1 VDEPPVKR
9 LTPDTARQTIRDFLW
24 RCRMPPLSIALAAA
38 ALAVAAGPSAAH
50 DPAAHRAEPAQYQL
64 HDPANCFC
72 RAQGKTFA
80 VGETAC
86 LRTGEGPRVAE
97 CGMVLNN
104 TSWQFTARP
113 CPES

>member
-1 VDEPPVKR
+1 LRRPR
-9 LTPDTARQTIRDFLW
+9 SQSLPDRRPLTIR
-24 RCRMPPLSIALAAA
+24 RRIAPSRRSI
-38 ALAVAAGPSAAH
+38 
-50 DPAAHRAEPAQYQL
+50 RL

>member
-1 VDEPPVKR
+1 VRKLAVA
-9 LTPDTARQTIRDFLW
+9 L
-24 RCRMPPLSIALAAA
+24 ALAA
-38 ALAVAAGPSAAH
+38 LAGPSAAH
-50 DPAAHRAEPAQYQL
+50 DPTGAEPAQYQM
-64 HDPANCFC
+64 HDPANCYC

-86 LRTGEGPRVAE
+86 LRTSEGPRVAE

>member
-1 VDEPPVKR
+1 MPR
-9 LTPDTARQTIRDFLW
+9 LLTSL
-24 RCRMPPLSIALAAA
+24 LASVAF
-38 ALAVAAGPSAAH
+38 AVSAGPSAGY
-50 DPAAHRAEPAQYQL
+50 DPGHRAEPAQYQA
-64 HDPANCFC
+64 HDPANCYC

-86 LRTGEGPRVAE
+86 LRTGEGPRIAE

>member
-1 VDEPPVKR
+1 MR
-9 LTPDTARQTIRDFLW
+9 LLALGA
-24 RCRMPPLSIALAAA
+24 MLAASALLARPDA
-38 ALAVAAGPSAAH
+38 ALAH
-50 DPAAHRAEPAQYQL
+50 DPAAMSGGIVQAQA
-64 HDPANCFC
+64 HDPMNCYC

-80 VGETAC
+80 VGEIAC
-86 LRTGEGPRVAE
+86 LRTSEGPRVAE

>member
-1 VDEPPVKR
+1 
-9 LTPDTARQTIRDFLW
+9 
-24 RCRMPPLSIALAAA
+24 MPRLSIALAAA
-38 ALAVAAGPSAAH
+38 ALAVAAGPAAAH
-50 DPAAHRAEPAQYQL
+50 DPGAHRAEPAQYQL

-72 RAQGKTFA
+72 RAQGRTFA

-104 TSWQFTARP
+104 TSWQFSDTP
-113 CPES
+113 CVVSSSVDPPADREQAQAPQPHAHHHGG

>member
-1 VDEPPVKR
+1 MPR
-9 LTPDTARQTIRDFLW
+9 LLTAFFAL
-24 RCRMPPLSIALAAA
+24 ALAAS
-38 ALAVAAGPSAAH
+38 AGPSAAH
-50 DPAAHRAEPAQYQL
+50 DPTRRAEPAQYQV

-86 LRTGEGPRVAE
+86 LRTGEGPRIAE

>member
-1 VDEPPVKR
+1 MPR
-9 LTPDTARQTIRDFLW
+9 LLTAVFAL
-24 RCRMPPLSIALAAA
+24 ALAAS
-38 ALAVAAGPSAAH
+38 AGSSAAH
-50 DPAAHRAEPAQYQL
+50 DPAHRAEPAQYQM
-64 HDPANCFC
+64 HDPANCYC

>member
-1 VDEPPVKR
+1 MSR
-9 LTPDTARQTIRDFLW
+9 LRTGLRLA
-24 RCRMPPLSIALAAA
+24 SLAAFVLPA
-38 ALAVAAGPSAAH
+38 PVLAHEPAGGTGLPAVQAQAH
-50 DPAAHRAEPAQYQL
+50 DPL
-64 HDPANCFC
+64 SCFC
-72 RAQGKTFA
+72 RAQGRTFA